1 MKRPASR
8 SYLLWNTL
16 VCGFCSKQ
24 TSLPGTGEDFA
35 FLFLSSLLFMYYYPY
50 RRRRIAFI
58 LLIELYHQLIKYS
71 FYPNPPSLLIEC
83 LRQRTFLPPWAWPPS
98 LLCRSLRSAAAW
110 AFGPSTWR
118 LGVSNYLPIM
128 PRKTFS
134 QHIHIHTHVH
144 VHVLVSFENI

>member
-1 MKRPASR
+1 MRSTTTTTYPPITVATTATTASHR
-8 SYLLWNTL
+8 L
-16 VCGFCSKQ
+16 
-24 TSLPGTGEDFA
+24 
-35 FLFLSSLLFMYYYPY
+35 FLFD
-50 RRRRIAFI
+50 
-58 LLIELYHQLIKYS
+58 
-71 FYPNPPSLLIEC
+71 PNPPSLLPEC

-98 LLCRSLRSAAAW
+98 SLCRSPRSAAAW

-134 QHIHIHTHVH
+134 QHIHTHVH